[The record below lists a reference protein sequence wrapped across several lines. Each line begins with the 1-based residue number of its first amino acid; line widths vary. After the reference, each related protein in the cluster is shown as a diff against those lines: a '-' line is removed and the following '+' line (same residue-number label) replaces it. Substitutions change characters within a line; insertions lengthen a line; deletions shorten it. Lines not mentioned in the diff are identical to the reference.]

1 MRLFIRHPSDV
12 PIDYQ
17 LGDRADT
24 RRDQLSNF
32 SEGGLCFVAKEHI
45 EPGAEIHF
53 AIPIMPPQ
61 FHATGVVVWC
71 RRLPAECHGD
81 RRTTVERRR
90 GGAGV
95 DRKIRRPISAL
106 RRTNHPAGSQTAQ
119 AVSVSATPVERDVT
133 IRGNPYA
140 FAQPDADRWCRGRAF
155 DNRVTGRWLVLLLW
169 GLFGA
174 VPPAVAGDIVTVKR
188 LSPDLAVELVRS
200 AVQAC
205 RDQGY
210 QVTAVVVAADGAEV
224 ALMRDVKASRFT
236 IQIARDKA
244 NAVILSG
251 VASGVFRENRQDIR
265 QEMNHVDGILVLQ
278 GGLPIEAAGYQLG
291 AIGVSGAPG
300 GDRDEACARKA
311 LEGVRERLEFAE

>member
-1 MRLFIRHPSDV
+1 
-12 PIDYQ
+12 
-17 LGDRADT
+17 
-24 RRDQLSNF
+24 
-32 SEGGLCFVAKEHI
+32 
-45 EPGAEIHF
+45 
-53 AIPIMPPQ
+53 
-61 FHATGVVVWC
+61 
-71 RRLPAECHGD
+71 
-81 RRTTVERRR
+81 
-90 GGAGV
+90 
-95 DRKIRRPISAL
+95 
-106 RRTNHPAGSQTAQ
+106 
-119 AVSVSATPVERDVT
+119 
-133 IRGNPYA
+133 
-140 FAQPDADRWCRGRAF
+140 
-155 DNRVTGRWLVLLLW
+155 VTGHWLVFLLW

-174 VPPAVAGDIVTVKR
+174 VPLAEAGDIVTVKR
-188 LSPDLAVELVRS
+188 LSPDLAVELVRG

-224 ALMRDVKASRFT
+224 ALMRDVNASRFT

-311 LEGVRERLEFAE
+311 LENVRERLEFAE

>member
-1 MRLFIRHPSDV
+1 M
-12 PIDYQ
+12 
-17 LGDRADT
+17 
-24 RRDQLSNF
+24 
-32 SEGGLCFVAKEHI
+32 
-45 EPGAEIHF
+45 
-53 AIPIMPPQ
+53 
-61 FHATGVVVWC
+61 
-71 RRLPAECHGD
+71 
-81 RRTTVERRR
+81 
-90 GGAGV
+90 
-95 DRKIRRPISAL
+95 
-106 RRTNHPAGSQTAQ
+106 
-119 AVSVSATPVERDVT
+119 T

-155 DNRVTGRWLVLLLW
+155 DNRATGRWLVLLLW

-265 QEMNHVDGILVLQ
+265 QEMNHVDGVLVLQ

-311 LEGVRERLEFAE
+311 LDRVRERLEFAE